1 MEKTIQIPI
10 DAIEDTVTILHL
22 TMSAYQARDVADTYD
37 NLQPGVSYRPL
48 TRELTRIHE
57 RLSGFLKDYVFNE
70 YNETEEEEQS
80 KEAKDA

>member
-10 DAIEDTVTILHL
+10 DAIEDTVTVLHL

-37 NLQPGVSYRPL
+37 NLHQVVSYRPL
-48 TRELTRIHE
+48 TNELTRVHE

-70 YNETEEEEQS
+70 YNETEEEE
-80 KEAKDA
+80 KETENA